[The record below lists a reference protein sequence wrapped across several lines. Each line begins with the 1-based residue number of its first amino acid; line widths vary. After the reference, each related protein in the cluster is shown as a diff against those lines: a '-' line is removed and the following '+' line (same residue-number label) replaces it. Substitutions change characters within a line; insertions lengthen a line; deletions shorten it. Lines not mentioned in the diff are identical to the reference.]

1 MNGRKHLRKQGISEY
16 TKKSTLEEVLAVL
29 EFGRR
34 KRFPER
40 YINERLAQAM
50 ATSKSIQKASEK
62 STAAASSAAVRT
74 DSNAAKSSNGAD
86 SGENAMKVDP
96 EDPED
101 AEMQEMLGFTGFG
114 SSKGKKR

>member
-1 MNGRKHLRKQGISEY
+1 MED
-16 TKKSTLEEVLAVL
+16 VLAVL

-40 YINERLAQAM
+40 YITERLAAAM
-50 ATSKSIQKASEK
+50 ATSKAMESAAEK
-62 STAAASSAAVRT
+62 STRSATSSVQRIDAVAAKASNEVDASGSAA
-74 DSNAAKSSNGAD
+74 NGM
-86 SGENAMKVDP
+86 EVDA
-96 EDPED
+96 ED